1 MNAAVRPIVTFDR
14 ILSEVGQYY
23 GDKLVQHGPT
33 FRGVDWNSSESQELR
48 YEQLL
53 KVLDAQ
59 SGFSINDYGCGY
71 GALIEFLIARGY
83 TFRYRGFDISKPMVD
98 KAIELHHGIDGC
110 EFVSEGASLAQA
122 DYTVASG
129 IFNVRLRTT
138 EAEWKEYVLYTIERM
153 AEISKKGFAFNMLTK
168 YSDRDR
174 MRSDLYYADPEYIFW
189 FCKANV
195 SRFVSLL
202 HDYPL
207 YEFTVIVKK

>member
-1 MNAAVRPIVTFDR
+1 MNEAVKPIVTFDR
-14 ILSEVGQYY
+14 ILSEVGRYY
-23 GDKLVQHGPT
+23 GDKLVQYGPS

-48 YEQLL
+48 YQQLL
-53 KVLDAQ
+53 KVLDAK

-71 GALIEFLIARGY
+71 GALVESLVARGY
-83 TFRYRGFDISKPMVD
+83 AFRYHGFDISKPMVD
-98 KAIELHHGIDGC
+98 KAIELHQGIDGC
-110 EFVSEGASLAQA
+110 EFVSEGSSLGQA

-129 IFNVRLRTT
+129 IFNVRLQTT
-138 EAEWKEYVLYTIERM
+138 EAEWKDYVLYTIERM

-174 MRSDLYYADPEYIFW
+174 MRSDLYYADPEDIFR
-189 FCKANV
+189 FCKTRV